1 MLVGRLV
8 DLLDERDDE
17 LELLELRVGL
27 ALRLDE
33 ELGDALRV
41 GVELRVVEEL
51 DFRVEELLELPRLAE
66 LLVLLDPRRVAELPL
81 LLLPRALYDRELLE
95 ERLPPRVADEERLV
109 ERLAEL
115 RLRSPPD
122 SNSDSGAST
131 RSAVAASAAG
141 ESRITS
147 IDNENN
153 TESTSPPPSTIRPS
167 DETRSCFIHLDPH
180 FLQ

>member
-1 MLVGRLV
+1 MGLIVPDRAGVDLEPLVVDLLVVGRATGRPLLGGGVAVRVGVLVGRLV

-81 LLLPRALYDRELLE
+81 LLLPRAL
-95 ERLPPRVADEERLV
+95 
-109 ERLAEL
+109 
-115 RLRSPPD
+115 
-122 SNSDSGAST
+122 
-131 RSAVAASAAG
+131 
-141 ESRITS
+141 
-147 IDNENN
+147 
-153 TESTSPPPSTIRPS
+153 
-167 DETRSCFIHLDPH
+167 
-180 FLQ
+180 